1 MSVDRLLDELRT
13 EFEGEVAFHA
23 TVPANPTAPSII
35 VAPADPFLEPGTHGT
50 VRESWDVLVAFRIDA
65 PERNVGP
72 MRDYSLRIRAAA
84 ARAGAVWE
92 SASVLA
98 GWATTRARSQSPL
111 TASTT
116 DTRRP
121 KGSNSWP
128 CLRSFLAT

>member
-1 MSVDRLLDELRT
+1 MSVDRLLDELRS

-92 SASVLA
+92 SASGPRRLGDDKSTIAVSA
-98 GWATTRARSQSPL
+98 NRIHYRYPPPTERESP
-111 TASTT
+111 
-116 DTRRP
+116 
-121 KGSNSWP
+121 
-128 CLRSFLAT
+128 